1 MIWEQFW
8 ASHLL
13 LIVLQYPPF
22 SNLQRCFSFWKVR
35 LTITVY
41 GSVRVK
47 ETRCLMSGGKEY
59 VKPGL
64 PGLSLRFSAF
74 RMKPWRSKPTRR
86 SFKVLWEKPASLKSC
101 WKSLGFPSLST
112 VRICLCEWLTEVA
125 H

>member
-1 MIWEQFW
+1 MIWGQSW

-13 LIVLQYPPF
+13 LIALQYPPF
-22 SNLQRCFSFWKVR
+22 SNLHKCFIFWKAR

-47 ETRCLMSGGKEY
+47 EIRCLMSGGSEY

-74 RMKPWRSKPTRR
+74 RTKP
-86 SFKVLWEKPASLKSC
+86 
-101 WKSLGFPSLST
+101 
-112 VRICLCEWLTEVA
+112 
-125 H
+125 